1 MARKIA
7 HRDEVSTASVSG
19 WDQEEPKIA
28 SLSSAYADGTDRSQA
43 TNTISLRPGFKT
55 PLNQQR
61 LNDRIAAAEVTK
73 RRRHVLRATA
83 RQNQVAKTLAVDAGQ
98 SAVLLEPVEG
108 VVIQDL
114 APQIS
119 VVAG

>member
-1 MARKIA
+1 
-7 HRDEVSTASVSG
+7 VGSG
-19 WDQEEPKIA
+19 GAQNCIIIP
-28 SLSSAYADGTDRSQA
+28 SAYADGTDRSQA

-114 APQIS
+114 APQ
-119 VVAG
+119 